1 MRVFK
6 EEQSFRQ
13 WWVLFILGSMLL
25 GCCLVVINNFT
36 NSSAKTMEFVAL
48 GIIIIVSLLFWKL
61 KLRTKIDATG
71 IKARFEP
78 TSFFRKEFK
87 WNEISKCYVRKYVPV
102 AEYGGWG
109 IRGLGKTRAYNV
121 SGNMGIQIFTID
133 KKNFLIGTNKPE
145 EANKVLRRYQEKIK
159 NHE

>member
-13 WWVLFILGSMLL
+13 WWVLLILGSTLL
-25 GCCLVVINNFT
+25 GCCLVLINSFT
-36 NSSAKTMEFVAL
+36 NSAPKAMEFVAL
-48 GIIIIVSLLFWKL
+48 GIIIIVSILFWKF

-87 WNEISKCYVRKYVPV
+87 WKEISKCYVRKYAPV

-109 IRGLGKTRAYNV
+109 IRGLGKATAYNV
-121 SGNMGIQIFTID
+121 SGNMGIQIFTKD

-145 EANKVLRRYQEKIK
+145 EAERVLKRYQEKIN